1 PDYPKLSAGVEIF
14 ALDDA
19 DTKINATAKGNR
31 LRYQWTPSTY
41 LSASDSLQ
49 PFIKNPQS
57 DIIYQLK
64 VTGSG
69 NCSSFDQLKMHVL
82 RKPIIPNT
90 FTPNGD
96 GINDTWKI
104 SNLEIYPDC
113 LIEVY
118 AANGQQVFKSEGYLN
133 PWDGKKNGI
142 DLPSGTYY
150 YVVYPKSGRKQIVGY
165 ITLVR

>member
-1 PDYPKLSAGVEIF
+1 
-14 ALDDA
+14 
-19 DTKINATAKGNR
+19 
-31 LRYQWTPSTY
+31 
-41 LSASDSLQ
+41 
-49 PFIKNPQS
+49 